1 MWFENICIHFQS
13 IHNVNYRRQSGQ
25 ESYIGTLHG
34 AFISKD
40 EEIISIF
47 NAHKTLIITKSCIHM
62 EQKLRNAVSILSKIA

>member
-13 IHNVNYRRQSGQ
+13 IHNVNYCRQSGQ

>member
-1 MWFENICIHFQS
+1 MFVS
-13 IHNVNYRRQSGQ
+13 IFNQYAMLTRQSGQ

-47 NAHKTLIITKSCIHM
+47 NAHSTLIITKSCIHM
-62 EQKLRNAVSILSKIA
+62 EQKLRNAVSILSKIACTLKF